1 MVLGSEISSNEDEL
15 DFEPLKNEI
24 NYMKNASWWM
34 LYNLSYNKIQK
45 SILQNHIFND
55 VNIDKLLEYNVFVS

>member
-55 VNIDKLLEYNVFVS
+55 VNIDKLLEYNVFLS